1 MKLHVPMPRWLTAYG
16 TRFMPF
22 ADAASPE
29 LPMSR
34 LLRLS
39 LFQVVIGMVTA
50 LLVGTLNRVMIV
62 ELQVPAWWVALA
74 VAIPMMFA
82 PLRTLIGYRSDTHP
96 SALGLRRIPYMW
108 TGTLLLFGGLA
119 IMPFALLLLSE
130 PDAPNLW
137 VGQLGAGLSFILVGA
152 GIQVTQTAGMAL
164 AHDLATDDKRPRV
177 VALLYSMLLVGMIL
191 SSAVFGWLLSDF
203 SPQKL
208 IQLVQGCAVMVALM
222 NLAALW
228 KQEARGAKRG
238 QRTAG
243 GFASSW
249 RELMAQPQMRR
260 FLWTLA
266 LGTFAFNMQ
275 DIVLEPYAA
284 EVLNFDVGMTSAL
297 TALSAGGALLAFL
310 LSARWLTSGLHACR
324 LASLGVLLG
333 LPAFAM
339 VIFSGPLELPWL
351 LRLGVGLIG
360 FSSGL
365 FSVGMLVSAMGMA
378 KDGSPLSKLG
388 GLVIGTWGAVQ
399 ATSAGAAM
407 ALGGALRDGVSVLA
421 LSGRL
426 GDALNSPNT
435 AYSFVYHVEMYL
447 LFVVLVALGPMLRAS
462 RLAARAEAQ
471 ANSSSAINASLTP
484 PAPQPF
490 GLAQLPG

>member
-1 MKLHVPMPRWLTAYG
+1 MKLRIPVPRWITAYG

-29 LPMSR
+29 LPMAR

-74 VAIPMMFA
+74 VAVPMVFA

-96 SALGLRRIPYMW
+96 SALGLRRIPYLW
-108 TGTLLLFGGLA
+108 TGTLLLFGGLS

-130 PDAPNLW
+130 PESANLW
-137 VGQLGAGLSFILVGA
+137 VGQVGACLAFVLVGA

-164 AHDLATDDKRPRV
+164 AHDLASDEKRPRV
-177 VALLYSMLLVGMIL
+177 VALLYSMLLVGMIG
-191 SSAVFGWLLSDF
+191 SSAVFGLVLDGF

-208 IQLVQGCAVMVALM
+208 IQVVQACAVLVALM
-222 NLAALW
+222 NLASLW
-228 KQEARGAKRG
+228 KQEARQAKRG
-238 QRTAG
+238 RRVAG

-260 FLWTLA
+260 FLWTLGI
-266 LGTFAFNMQ
+266 GTFAFNMQ

-284 EVLNFDVGMTSAL
+284 EILKLDVGMTSAL
-297 TALSAGGALLAFL
+297 TALSAGGALLAFT
-310 LSARWLTSGLHACR
+310 LSARWLSGGLHACR

-339 VIFSGPLELPWL
+339 VIFSGPLEASWL
-351 LRLGVGLIG
+351 FRAGVGLIG

-365 FSVGMLVSAMGMA
+365 FSVGMLVTAMGFGQSVQG
-378 KDGSPLSKLG
+378 DGLADLG
-388 GLVIGTWGAVQ
+388 GLVMGTWGAVQ

-421 LSGRL
+421 MSGAL
-426 GDALNSPNT
+426 GEALVTPIT
-435 AYSFVYHVEMYL
+435 AYSFVYHLEIYL
-447 LFVVLVALGPMLRAS
+447 LFVVLVALGPMLRAG
-462 RLAARAEAQ
+462 RLAARSASTT
-471 ANSSSAINASLTP
+471 SSTR
-484 PAPQPF
+484 F

>member
-1 MKLHVPMPRWLTAYG
+1 MKLYIPVPRWLTAYG

-29 LPMSR
+29 LPMAR

-74 VAIPMMFA
+74 VAIPMVFA

-96 SALGLRRIPYMW
+96 SALGLRRIPYLWM
-108 TGTLLLFGGLA
+108 GTLLLFGGLS

-130 PDAPNLW
+130 AEHANLW
-137 VGQLGAGLSFILVGA
+137 LGQLGAGLAFVLVGA

-164 AHDLATDDKRPRV
+164 AHDLATEEKRPRV
-177 VALLYSMLLVGMIL
+177 VALLYSMLLLGMIG
-191 SSAVFGWLLSDF
+191 SSAVFGLVLDHF

-208 IQLVQGCAVMVALM
+208 IQVVQGCALLVA
-222 NLAALW
+222 NLNQASLW
-228 KQEARGAKRG
+228 KQEARQAKRG
-238 QRTAG
+238 RREAG

-284 EVLNFDVGMTSAL
+284 EILKLDVGMTSAL
-297 TALSAGGALLAFL
+297 TALSAGGALLAFM
-310 LSARWLTSGLHACR
+310 LSSRWLSGGLHACR
-324 LASLGVLLG
+324 LASLGVVLG

-339 VIFSGPLELPWL
+339 VIFSGPLEAAWL
-351 LRLGVGLIG
+351 FRLGVGLIG
-360 FSSGL
+360 FSGGL
-365 FSVGMLVSAMGMA
+365 FSVGMLVTAMGMGDA
-378 KDGSPLSKLG
+378 RLG
-388 GLVIGTWGAVQ
+388 GLVVGTWGAVQ

-421 LSGRL
+421 MSGSL
-426 GDALNSPNT
+426 GEALVTPIT
-435 AYSFVYHVEMYL
+435 AYSFVYHLEIYL
-447 LFVVLVALGPMLRAS
+447 LFVVLVALGPMLRSS
-462 RLAARAEAQ
+462 RLAKP
-471 ANSSSAINASLTP
+471 LTAKTVTNP
-484 PAPQPF
+484 L

>member
-1 MKLHVPMPRWLTAYG
+1 MKLRIPVPRWLTAYG

-29 LPMSR
+29 LPMAR

-74 VAIPMMFA
+74 VAIPMVFA

-108 TGTLLLFGGLA
+108 TGTLLLFGGLS

-130 PDAPNLW
+130 PESANLW
-137 VGQLGAGLSFILVGA
+137 LGQLGACLAFVLVGA

-164 AHDLATDDKRPRV
+164 AHDLASEDKRPRV
-177 VALLYSMLLVGMIL
+177 VALLYSMLLVGMIA
-191 SSAVFGWLLSDF
+191 SSTVFGLVLEGF

-208 IQLVQGCAVMVALM
+208 IQMVQGCAVLVAVM
-222 NLAALW
+222 NLASLW

-238 QRTAG
+238 RREAG
-243 GFASSW
+243 GFAHSW
-249 RELMAQPQMRR
+249 RTLMAEPQMRR
-260 FLWTLA
+260 FLWTLG
-266 LGTFAFNMQ
+266 LGTLAFNMQ

-284 EVLNFDVGMTSAL
+284 EILKLDVGMTSAL
-297 TALSAGGALLAFL
+297 TALSSGGALLAFL
-310 LSARWLTSGLHACR
+310 LSARWLSGGLHACR

-339 VIFSGPLELPWL
+339 VIFSGPLEASWL
-351 LRLGVGLIG
+351 FRIGVGLIG
-360 FSSGL
+360 FSGGL
-365 FSVGMLVSAMGMA
+365 FSVGMLVTAMGLGDA
-378 KDGSPLSKLG
+378 RLG
-388 GLVIGTWGAVQ
+388 GLVVGTWGAVQ

-407 ALGGALRDGVSVLA
+407 ALGGALRDGISVLA
-421 LSGRL
+421 MSGAM
-426 GDALNSPNT
+426 GEALVTPIT
-435 AYSFVYHVEMYL
+435 AYSFVYHLEIYL
-447 LFVVLVALGPMLRAS
+447 LFVVLVALGPMLRSS
-462 RLAARAEAQ
+462 RLAAPSHSQ
-471 ANSSSAINASLTP
+471 TSPT
-484 PAPQPF
+484 PF